1 MALRPVSDLG
11 LADATD
17 VDSRSESAPV
27 RPASRP
33 RIREPAPRTRAPQG
47 VRAARRKRGG
57 LDKLQTEGGER
68 TVVVKKSE
76 RPAVPLA
83 DEPTSFVQFMVAVEL
98 HERLAETSHAL
109 ALDHRR
115 LRHQKTILGALVW
128 RYINPD
134 QPQSL
139 RELGLALD
147 AFLSTNVSEAPAEVK
162 VAAHLPF
169 SLKYRLDGAALSLR
183 RTRRDATAKTL
194 LSALVWR
201 FVDPVDLDPLILL
214 LEPYYAAT
222 RPTPAP
228 LPDAKPTAEA
238 HELQ

>member
-27 RPASRP
+27 RPAPRP

-57 LDKLQTEGGER
+57 LDKLQTEGGEARAALVGPSPPRRKRGGLDKLQTEGGER
-68 TVVVKKSE
+68 TVVVKESE

-115 LRHQKTILGALVW
+115 LRPP
-128 RYINPD
+128 PD
-134 QPQSL
+134 
-139 RELGLALD
+139 R
-147 AFLSTNVSEAPAEVK
+147 
-162 VAAHLPF
+162 
-169 SLKYRLDGAALSLR
+169 
-183 RTRRDATAKTL
+183 
-194 LSALVWR
+194 
-201 FVDPVDLDPLILL
+201 
-214 LEPYYAAT
+214 
-222 RPTPAP
+222 
-228 LPDAKPTAEA
+228 
-238 HELQ
+238 